1 MAKPFSKDKKD
12 KDKVSLFPRKDIV
25 KLGIYVKK
33 KCGIW
38 DFLGFLNFPLPKDRT
53 RAPRRF
59 AVFSMRSIL

>member
-33 KCGIW
+33 SRVIKY
-38 DFLGFLNFPLPKDRT
+38 LNIRYGKLKSD
-53 RAPRRF
+53 
-59 AVFSMRSIL
+59 

>member
-33 KCGIW
+33 MRGIW
-38 DFLGFLNFPLPKDRT
+38 DFLEFLNFSTSK
-53 RAPRRF
+53 
-59 AVFSMRSIL
+59 S

>member
-25 KLGIYVKK
+25 KLGKYVKK

-38 DFLGFLNFPLPKDRT
+38 DFLGFLNFSTSKR
-53 RAPRRF
+53 
-59 AVFSMRSIL
+59 